1 MDASIYR
8 LRHQDVLLLC
18 VLALLFL
25 GAIMVQSAAM
35 NVTGDVQWQW
45 TQRGT
50 RHLLYAGVA
59 ILTFAVVGQISY
71 GQLGRLEGPLWRN
84 PVIWLT
90 VCAIETCV
98 LVLEMG
104 SRDFPRMVVDA
115 SVERTTIVL

>member
-8 LRHQDVLLLC
+8 LHSQDVLTLC

-50 RHLLYAGVA
+50 RHLIYASVAMVAFAVIGQVRYAPLARHDVAWWRSPVLMLLAVA
-59 ILTFAVVGQISY
+59 IV
-71 GQLGRLEGPLWRN
+71 
-84 PVIWLT
+84 
-90 VCAIETCV
+90 TCV
-98 LVLEMG
+98 LVLV
-104 SRDFPRMVVDA
+104 PH
-115 SVERTTIVL
+115 VE